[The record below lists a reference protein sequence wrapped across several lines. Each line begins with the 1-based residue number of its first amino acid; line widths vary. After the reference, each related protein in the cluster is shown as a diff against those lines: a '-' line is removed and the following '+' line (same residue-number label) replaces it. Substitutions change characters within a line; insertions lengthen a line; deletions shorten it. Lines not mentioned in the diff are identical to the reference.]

1 MLNNAICVEV
11 CVVMGNINLLS
22 CIWWFLIFQTRGREG
37 VNAGLLEYH
46 LGRPRYLFIEQK
58 CYWTLERTSLKLFT
72 QCILEEFLEYTNP
85 HN

>member
-37 VNAGLLEYH
+37 LNAGLLEYH
-46 LGRPRYLFIEQK
+46 GSTKISFY
-58 CYWTLERTSLKLFT
+58 RTEVLLDFGAYITKTFHSM
-72 QCILEEFLEYTNP
+72 
-85 HN
+85 HSSGVA